1 MNDTRRMPVVV
12 VGAGQAGLAMSRLLT
27 LAGTD
32 HLVLERRTTLGGGW
46 QDRWDSFRLVT
57 PNWIASLPGQP
68 YDGTDPDGYM
78 PRDEIVARVARY
90 AEQVRAPVMTGTA
103 VERLTP
109 GDGGFRL
116 ETSAGMMEA
125 QAVVVATGSFHL
137 PRVPELATR
146 VPGDI
151 HQVHSHA
158 YRNASAL
165 PPGAVLVV
173 GSGQTGVQLA
183 DELLAAGRRVY
194 LAVGSNG
201 WAPRR
206 YRGRD
211 IFGWLAALE
220 VDGEAHGVV
229 TPKAD
234 TLPDPRRRLMGTP
247 QLSGHHG
254 GRDVNLRRMAARDG
268 LTLLGHLE
276 AVAGHRLS
284 IAADLGARLR
294 RSEAFF
300 DEIVRPPIDT
310 YIARAGID
318 APPGTVDHEPYDPP
332 EHTQL
337 DLKAAG
343 VTSIVWAT
351 GYRMDHSWIDAPIR
365 RCPGDPAQPA
375 RGERDPGSL
384 LHRAA
389 VAAQPG
395 VRHPDRA
402 DPRRPAS
409 RGRDGAPHPAG
420 CRRRCRD
427 GCPVGS
433 RLSRERQRRRGEH
446 RHRRGRSTLPY
457 PGS

>member
-1 MNDTRRMPVVV
+1 MNDTRRMPVIV

-90 AEQVRAPVMTGTA
+90 ADQVRAPVMTGTA

-109 GDGGFRL
+109 EDGGFRL
-116 ETSAGMMEA
+116 ETSAGPMNA
-125 QAVVVATGSFHL
+125 QAVVVATGSFHA
-137 PRVPELATR
+137 PRVPGIAAG
-146 VPGDI
+146 VPADI

-158 YRNASAL
+158 YRNEGSL
-165 PPGAVLVV
+165 PPGGVLVV

-183 DELLAAGRRVY
+183 DELLAAGRQVY
-194 LAVGSNG
+194 LAIGSNG

-220 VDGEAHGVV
+220 LDGEAHGVL

-234 TLPDPRRRLMGTP
+234 TLPDPRRRLAGTP

-254 GRDVNLRRMAARDG
+254 GRDVSLRRMAAHDG

-276 AVAGHRLS
+276 AVDEHRLS
-284 IAADLGARLR
+284 IAPDLGARLR

-300 DEIVRPPIDT
+300 DELMRTPIDT

-318 APPGTVDHEPYDPP
+318 APPGVVDHETYAPP

-337 DLKAAG
+337 DLRAAG

-351 GYRMDHSWIDAPIR
+351 GYRMDHSWIDAPIVDAQGIPR
-365 RCPGDPAQPA
+365 QQRGVSDIPGLYFIGLLWQHSQASATLLGPTFDAPHLAA
-375 RGERDPGSL
+375 RMGLRIPQDAG
-384 LHRAA
+384 A
-389 VAAQPG
+389 G
-395 VRHPDRA
+395 VELGA
-402 DPRRPAS
+402 RPAYS
-409 RGRDGAPHPAG
+409 GSSAAG
-420 CRRRCRD
+420 NT
-427 GCPVGS
+427 G
-433 RLSRERQRRRGEH
+433 
-446 RHRRGRSTLPY
+446 
-457 PGS
+457 